1 MAEIN
6 LIVSG
11 HGGFA
16 SGMQAALHLL
26 SAIPDNWSFID
37 FKESMS
43 DKDLQK
49 EFEKVINNKPDGQ
62 FVMFT
67 DLAGGTPFKVAAAL
81 SYSNKNIQTVSGCN
95 LGSLLES
102 IYSTYDSS
110 DDMAEK
116 LVSISKEG
124 IQHFTMDDSDSTST
138 NASDEESDG
147 I

>member
-1 MAEIN
+1 VAKIN

-49 EFEKVINNKPDGQ
+49 EFENVLNDKPDQQ

-81 SYSNKNIQTVSGCN
+81 SYSNDNIQTVAGCN
-95 LGSLLES
+95 LASLLES
-102 IYSTYDSS
+102 IYSTYDSAN
-110 DDMAEK
+110 DMAEK
-116 LVSISKEG
+116 LVSISKQG
-124 IQHFTMDDSDSTST
+124 TQHFIMDDSNSTS
-138 NASDEESDG
+138 SDKDEESDG

>member
-1 MAEIN
+1 VTEIN

-37 FKESMS
+37 FKDGMS
-43 DKDLQK
+43 DKDLKK
-49 EFEKVINNKPDGQ
+49 EFEKVLDAAPDQQ

-67 DLAGGTPFKVAAAL
+67 DLAGGTPFKVAAAI
-81 SYSNKNIQTVSGCN
+81 SYENKNIQTVAGCN

-102 IYSTYDSS
+102 IYSTYEDAN
-110 DDMAEK
+110 DMADK

-124 IQHFTMDDSDSTST
+124 TQHFVMDDDST
-138 NASDEESDG
+138 NQNDDEESDG

>member
-1 MAEIN
+1 MTEIN

-16 SGMQAALHLL
+16 SGMKAALHLL
-26 SAIPDNWSFID
+26 SAIPENWSFID
-37 FKESMS
+37 FKEDMS

-49 EFEKVINNKPDGQ
+49 QFEDVLNKKSDQQ
-62 FVMFT
+62 FVIFT

-81 SYSNKNIQTVSGCN
+81 SYSNKNIQTVAGCN
-95 LGSLLES
+95 LASLLES
-102 IYSTYDSS
+102 IYSTYDSAG
-110 DDMAEK
+110 DMAEK

-124 IQHFTMDDSDSTST
+124 TQHFTMDDSASTT
-138 NASDEESDG
+138 NSNNEEESDG

>member
-1 MAEIN
+1 MTEIN

-37 FKESMS
+37 FKDGMS
-43 DKDLQK
+43 DKDLKK
-49 EFEKVINNKPDGQ
+49 EFEKVLDAAPDQQ

-67 DLAGGTPFKVAAAL
+67 DLAGGTPFKVAAAI
-81 SYSNKNIQTVSGCN
+81 SYENKNIQTVAGCN

-102 IYSTYDSS
+102 IYSTYEDAN
-110 DDMAEK
+110 DMADK

-124 IQHFTMDDSDSTST
+124 TQHFVMDDDST
-138 NASDEESDG
+138 NQNDDEESDG